1 MPVADGQRKRIRG
14 IVRTRQLG
22 EMENAFRHFHHLFF
36 LRAAVADNG
45 QLHLIRCIGY
55 RMQSLLCQR
64 QQNYTARLRNLNAG
78 CDVFRPLMYKNLPR
92 RRISSNGAIV
102 SSFTLFTGR
111 SY

>member
-55 RMQSLLCQR
+55 RMQSLLCQC

-78 CDVFRPLMYKNLPR
+78 CDVFEKK
-92 RRISSNGAIV
+92 SSSIAT
-102 SSFTLFTGR
+102 SSG
-111 SY
+111 